1 MRKVIV
7 LLTILLSSSV
17 VSAQRTET
25 AQVSQDEPDHLNFT
39 IENGVISRPQDS
51 MITAGLDVTARFV
64 GGESAFM
71 NYVSANFEYPVR
83 CQEKGINGEVQLRFV
98 VEIDGSISN
107 ISVVK
112 ETKACP
118 EFTAEAIRIL
128 KKSPRWIPA
137 QMKGKSVRSY
147 YTLPITLKL
156 N

>member
-1 MRKVIV
+1 MRKFIV
-7 LLTILLSSSV
+7 LFCVLLSSATIY
-17 VSAQRTET
+17 AQRTEN

-39 IENGVISRPQDS
+39 IEGGVISRPQDS
-51 MITAGLDVTARFV
+51 IITTGLDVTARFV
-64 GGESAFM
+64 GGEAAFM

-83 CQEKGINGEVQLRFV
+83 CQEKGINGNVQLRFV
-98 VEIDGSISN
+98 VEIDGRIST

-112 ETKACP
+112 ETKVCP

-147 YTLPITLKL
+147 YILPISLQL

>member
-17 VSAQRTET
+17 VSAQRTEA
-25 AQVSQDEPDHLNFT
+25 AQVSQDDPDHLNFT

-51 MITAGLDVTARFV
+51 IVTAGLDVTARFV
-64 GGESAFM
+64 GGEAAFM

-98 VEIDGSISN
+98 VEIDGRISN
-107 ISVVK
+107 VSVVK

-137 QMKGKSVRSY
+137 QLKGKSVRSY
-147 YTLPITLKL
+147 YTVPITLQLK
-156 N
+156 